1 MARLTRPKD
10 EWECRLAGACP
21 VEDWI
26 MENLGVSLDMLKEN
40 VCDNCPFIKHINKL
54 AAYEDVAE
62 SLIEEFK

>member
-10 EWECRLAGACP
+10 NWECRIALGCP
-21 VEDWI
+21 IEDWI
-26 MENLGVSLDMLKEN
+26 TENLGISLHMLKED
-40 VCDNCPFIKHINKL
+40 VCIHCPCMKYINKL